1 MFLGLLFLGIIIT
14 VSLILPI
21 VSFVRVRRAE
31 RLAEDALR
39 RIVMLEE
46 RLNPTVQA
54 SAATAPAED
63 LEKASDVPAPVV
75 VPPVVVPP
83 VAAPSVTEDLPP
95 RAPAAPSVEQV
106 IGGRWLLYIGIG
118 AVILGVSY
126 FVKFAFDNG
135 WISEPLRVAAGVAT
149 GVALIVAGLRLASRD
164 LPLFGHALAGGGIV
178 VLYVALYAALHFYG
192 LIGRT
197 PAFVAMVGVTVLGGW
212 LADRQK
218 AQPLAMLAL
227 IGGFA
232 TPLLVGGE
240 RGAQVVL
247 FTYVAVLVAAAVL
260 LTQRRGWPLLAA
272 ASYIGTFAIVVIWS
286 FASYEASAW
295 LRTHLF
301 LTLFAALFGYA
312 LYLLLRGG
320 SRNAEVMLAAAA
332 LVTAPLVYHLASM
345 ILLAAHPA
353 AWLLY
358 IACFTLITIA
368 IGHRAGA
375 AAIRL
380 LSLIVVVIPAA
391 AWLSA
396 LDQERWY
403 AAAVVTMVVIY
414 GLHLVAEWDAASRV
428 EGELPLVAAAHVHLN
443 GLLLPAALYA
453 FIETRFAWWNPKM
466 VAALAAWN
474 AVVALAARGQRGPL
488 AIHHTALSATLFAA
502 ALVLAFDGPA
512 VAAGWGAEGV
522 FLVWIALR
530 ERSRAT
536 GAIGTM
542 LILLGA
548 AQIVN
553 VIAQPLAVDAV
564 PFANARVLAAVV
576 VISLLVFLTWRMRL
590 DPADEVRGTARTG
603 AIILANLLAIAALS
617 AEILAFFD
625 QRSYVAA
632 SAGEGVAAAAALRSG
647 QVALSVAWAIYAVV
661 LIAAGIRRRYAPARY
676 LGIALFAV
684 TLLKVMTRDIAAM
697 DRVER
702 MLTVL
707 GVGVL
712 LLMASYLYQRFA
724 LRTND

>member
-1 MFLGLLFLGIIIT
+1 MFLALLFAGVVIT
-14 VSLILPI
+14 LAVVLPI
-21 VSFVRVRRAE
+21 VSAVRVRRAE
-31 RLAEDALR
+31 RLAEEALT
-39 RIVMLEE
+39 RIAAIEE
-46 RLNPTVQA
+46 RLDLVI
-54 SAATAPAED
+54 AARRTA
-63 LEKASDVPAPVV
+63 
-75 VPPVVVPP
+75 PP
-83 VAAPSVTEDLPP
+83 VAAPPQPAVVSPPVAPP
-95 RAPAAPSVEQV
+95 RPPAPPPAPIAGMTVEQL

-135 WISEPLRVAAGVAT
+135 WISEPMRVAAGVAA
-149 GVALIVAGLRLASRD
+149 GIALILAGVRLASRD

-178 VLYVALYAALHFYG
+178 VLYVALYAALHFYA
-192 LIGRT
+192 LIDRT
-197 PAFVAMVGVTVLGGW
+197 VAFVAMVGVTLLGGW

-218 AQPLAMLAL
+218 AQPLAMLSL

-247 FTYVAVLVAAAVL
+247 FTYVAVLVSAAVL
-260 LTQRRGWPLLAA
+260 LTQRRRWPLLAA
-272 ASYIGTFAIVVIWS
+272 ASYIGTFAIVVVWS

-301 LTLFAALFGYA
+301 LTFYAALFGYA

-320 SRNAEVMLAAAA
+320 SRHAEAMLAAAA
-332 LVTAPLVYHLASM
+332 LVTAPLVYHLASV

-358 IACFTLITIA
+358 IALFTLITVA
-368 IGHRAGA
+368 IGHRGGV

-380 LSLIVVVIPAA
+380 LSLIIVVIPAG

-403 AAAVVTMVVIY
+403 AAAVVTMVAIY

-428 EGELPLVAAAHVHLN
+428 DGELPLIEAAHVHLN
-443 GLLLPAALYA
+443 GLLLPAALYV

-474 AVVALAARGQRGPL
+474 AVVAVVARRRRGPL

-522 FLVWIALR
+522 FLVWIALQ
-530 ERSRAT
+530 ERSRVT
-536 GAIGTM
+536 GVIGAL

-548 AQIVN
+548 AQLVN
-553 VIAQPLAVDAV
+553 VMTQPLAVDAV
-564 PFANARVLAAVV
+564 PFANARVLAASV
-576 VISLLVFLTWRMRL
+576 VIALLGFITSRMRQ
-590 DPADEVRGTARTG
+590 DPAGEVRGSARNG
-603 AIILANLLAIAALS
+603 AIILANLLSIALLS
-617 AEILAFFD
+617 AEVLAFFD
-625 QRSYVAA
+625 QRSYIAA

-661 LIAAGIRRRYAPARY
+661 LIAAGIRRRYVPARY
-676 LGIALFAV
+676 LGIALFGA
-684 TLLKVMTRDIAAM
+684 TLIKVMTRDIAAL

-707 GVGVL
+707 GVGL
-712 LLMASYLYQRFA
+712 LLLTASYLYQRFA
-724 LRTND
+724 LRAGE